1 MKASW
6 FVGPA
11 VVAAIVGAW
20 FALTGLGLVPDNR
33 LPAPMQV
40 ADEFADEPEEIL
52 GYVGETVLRV
62 SAGFALG
69 LVAGVAVALL
79 TSLMPRFG
87 DMLGP
92 AVQVLRSIPPFVLAP
107 FVLLW
112 FGLAF
117 RGPVLFVAWTT
128 FFIVLIDSIEALRN
142 VPRGH
147 KWAAASL
154 GASQV
159 QRVIRVEL
167 PAIVPGIIGGM
178 RIALVGGMNVVVL
191 YELLTGSNGIGYM
204 LIRGYQLF
212 RLETL
217 FAAVILAVVVT
228 LALDRVV
235 RGGSRY
241 AVRWMP

>member
-1 MKASW
+1 VRAAW
-6 FVGPA
+6 LVR
-11 VVAAIVGAW
+11 VAIVAGLLGAW
-20 FALTGLGLVPDNR
+20 YLGTELGLIPDNR
-33 LPAPMQV
+33 LPPPAEV
-40 ADEFADEPEEIL
+40 GSALTEEWKEIL

-62 SAGFALG
+62 GAGFALG

-79 TSLMPRFG
+79 TSLMPRLG
-87 DMLGP
+87 DVLAP
-92 AVQVLRSIPPFVLAP
+92 AVEVLRSIPPFVLAP

-112 FGLAF
+112 FGLGF

-128 FFIVLIDSIEALRN
+128 FFIVLIDAIEALRN
-142 VPRGH
+142 VSQSH
-147 KWAAASL
+147 KWVAASL
-154 GASQV
+154 GASRL

-217 FAAVILAVVVT
+217 FAAVIVAVVLT
-228 LALDRVV
+228 LALDLLLRLA
-235 RGGSRY
+235 SRY